1 MTFAL
6 GDRLFKRGTSALRPS
21 ATPQDA
27 LTAVRYDWT
36 MVEVESGIDL
46 FAFEKLIP
54 TLTDWFVT
62 CHPSV
67 PAVYYG
73 QHIASTHIALRTE
86 RPGVSMPAVTTRFVR
101 TKHDM
106 RNGSRTGSPVS
117 SVPSATCSHYAI
129 ALVVV
134 PGWIVE
140 SMIFFA
146 FHNSGVICCIFPVL
160 YAVTSVFAFSRP
172 AEDVNSVLCC
182 AWSAACSQ
190 VNRAH
195 VGKAK
200 SNKKRP
206 EVVVLTTPRNRN
218 GLYVAQCL
226 TSGLICWQSAA
237 RDPSKC
243 QG

>member
-46 FAFEKLIP
+46 FAFEKLTP

-106 RNGSRTGSPVS
+106 RKGSRTGSPVS

-129 ALVVV
+129 AIVVV

-146 FHNSGVICCIFPVL
+146 FHNSGVIFGIFPVL
-160 YAVTSVFAFSRP
+160 YVVTSLFASSRP

-182 AWSAACSQ
+182 AWLAVCFQIRSSAC
-190 VNRAH
+190 R
-195 VGKAK
+195 K
-200 SNKKRP
+200 S
-206 EVVVLTTPRNRN
+206 EE
-218 GLYVAQCL
+218 
-226 TSGLICWQSAA
+226 
-237 RDPSKC
+237 
-243 QG
+243 